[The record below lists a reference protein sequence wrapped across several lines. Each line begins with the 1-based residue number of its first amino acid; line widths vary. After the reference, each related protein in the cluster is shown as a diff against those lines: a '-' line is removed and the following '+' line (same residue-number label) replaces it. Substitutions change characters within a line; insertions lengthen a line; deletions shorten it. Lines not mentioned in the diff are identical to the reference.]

1 MTITINAGPTRR
13 ASVLGESILSVM
25 DTAGYIDL
33 PVTITITDTP
43 TSASSTVVMD
53 CTGTVTRIMG
63 AEAIIRAMLTGP
75 YSIGIAVV
83 ISNADREVQDD
94 RTIEQAA
101 QGLEEVKEIHR
112 IIRHLRE
119 AEKAQAHDGMTVREA
134 RKVKLVTAKAHIDK
148 LLAGWEGEA

>member
-13 ASVLGESILSVM
+13 ASTLGESILSVM

-43 TSASSTVVMD
+43 TNASSTVVMD

-83 ISNADREVQDD
+83 ISNADGIREDTTV
-94 RTIEQAA
+94 EQAA

-134 RKVKLVTAKAHIDK
+134 RKVKLETAKAHIDK